1 MQSRSPANYLECAL
15 EQFAEQVAYAVGELK
30 DVLDHQRA
38 IDSAGTVSTFFYGLT
53 PSQMAEV
60 GTAGM
65 PHYPDVTYLFEHGM
79 LPHS

>member
-1 MQSRSPANYLECAL
+1 MHKRQKLDAVQLAQEADRE
-15 EQFAEQVAYAVGELK
+15 VAPAVGELK

-38 IDSAGTVSTFFYGLT
+38 IDSAGTVSTFFFGLT
-53 PSQMAEV
+53 PFQMAEV

-65 PHYPDVTYLFEHGM
+65 PHYPDITYLFEKGM